1 MDLKE
6 FRPVKAVQITPKAKK
21 FLAVLFFLSFL
32 MFAKYA
38 PYSDAQLIAD
48 NLGKQLFTL
57 YFFIVNQTLGIVHEG
72 GHGVCY
78 ILHCSEFITAANG
91 TVFQLLFPFLVGYYY
106 KRRGQLFIFL
116 IGLFF
121 LGVSLHNTAAYV
133 LSADQGPYLPASKS
147 FLGVDALHD
156 FNFILSQLHILEYN
170 KLFAGLLRFT
180 AFALMIYSVG
190 HMYILAFFSTKTL
203 KCIEDEES
211 DLDER

>member
-1 MDLKE
+1 MDLEE
-6 FRPVKAVQITPKAKK
+6 FKSTKTAQITPTAKK
-21 FLAVLFFLSFL
+21 FLALLFFFSFL

-38 PYSDAQLIAD
+38 PYSDTQLVAN
-48 NLGKQLFTL
+48 NLGKQIFTL
-57 YFFIVNQTLGIVHEG
+57 YFFIVNQTLGIVHES

-106 KRRGQLFIFL
+106 KRRGQFFIFL

-121 LGVSLHNTAAYV
+121 LGISLHNTAAYV

-156 FNFILSQLHILEYN
+156 FNFILLPFHILDSN
-170 KLFAGLLRFT
+170 KVLAGFLRFV
-180 AFALMIYSVG
+180 AFFLMIYSVG
-190 HMYILAFFSTKTL
+190 HMYLLAFFSTKKVRNL
-203 KCIEDEES
+203 EDEKS
-211 DLDER
+211 KLDRR